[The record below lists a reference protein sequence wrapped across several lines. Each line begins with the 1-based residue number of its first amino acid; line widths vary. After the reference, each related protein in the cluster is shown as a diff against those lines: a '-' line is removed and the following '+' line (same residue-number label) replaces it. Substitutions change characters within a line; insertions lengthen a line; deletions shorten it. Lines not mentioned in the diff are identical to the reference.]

1 MTTAVTPSNQA
12 LPVSHVPEPAFN
24 SLMVAMLLTAAGGFL
39 DAFSYL
45 GQGHVFA
52 NVMTGNLVLSAIS
65 SVRSDWTHVARLL
78 LPLASYVAGAST
90 GAMLRSSAQKRTIAA
105 PQALALG
112 IEIAILA
119 GIGWLPEGFSSAAIV
134 STISFLIAVRSCFFS
149 HVEAWTYASTM
160 PTGNLRQFGEAVF
173 QSLSGTCNPKSKRQ
187 ATVFALVTLSF
198 FLGALAGGV
207 ATNILHNR
215 AIWIGG
221 LFLLAALVCGLVDR
235 PPALSTVAS
244 FVCFIGI
251 LALLS
256 VTSARAQTPQDA
268 APVCPGPSTTLPVTT
283 YDEDVKYLADR
294 ECQTGDILAPV
305 QFIPLRSE
313 DESYYLSFGF
323 WIRERGDYVSNP
335 NWSNRP
341 SGNVYLMQRYLA
353 HMDLHLG
360 DRFRFFG
367 ELASSVENG
376 RNGGPR
382 PGLDD
387 EKLYV
392 HQGFFEVGLLR
403 SGSDNLTL
411 RAGRQEIA
419 LGSENLVSTRDGR
432 NIRNSFDGVR
442 LTWVKRDWT
451 VDAFALKPVLNNS
464 GYFDDPPSHGNSFWG
479 LYAVHPLRL
488 LPHGSIDLYYMGLD
502 NQSVPFEGKGI
513 GREQRETV
521 GTRLWGSTQH
531 WDYNDEF
538 AFQFGSFRSD
548 EIRAWAVSTEHG
560 YRIESKPLQ
569 PRFGLRALAL
579 SGDRNPSSHTVGTF
593 NSMFEQGPYFSYAEL
608 FARRNL
614 IALQPSAE
622 LNLTKSV
629 SMKFNPA
636 FFWRESTNDGLYSIG
651 NSVIV
656 SGLNSDARYI
666 ATQVSTQLRWRMN
679 RNLTWFTEFGHFS
692 PGEFLKQA
700 TPGRNLNYWTA
711 WLDIRY

>member
-1 MTTAVTPSNQA
+1 M
-12 LPVSHVPEPAFN
+12 
-24 SLMVAMLLTAAGGFL
+24 
-39 DAFSYL
+39 
-45 GQGHVFA
+45 
-52 NVMTGNLVLSAIS
+52 
-65 SVRSDWTHVARLL
+65 
-78 LPLASYVAGAST
+78 
-90 GAMLRSSAQKRTIAA
+90 
-105 PQALALG
+105 
-112 IEIAILA
+112 
-119 GIGWLPEGFSSAAIV
+119 
-134 STISFLIAVRSCFFS
+134 
-149 HVEAWTYASTM
+149 
-160 PTGNLRQFGEAVF
+160 
-173 QSLSGTCNPKSKRQ
+173 
-187 ATVFALVTLSF
+187 
-198 FLGALAGGV
+198 
-207 ATNILHNR
+207 
-215 AIWIGG
+215 
-221 LFLLAALVCGLVDR
+221 
-235 PPALSTVAS
+235 
-244 FVCFIGI
+244 
-251 LALLS
+251 
-256 VTSARAQTPQDA
+256 
-268 APVCPGPSTTLPVTT
+268 
-283 YDEDVKYLADR
+283 KYLANP
-294 ECQTGDILAPV
+294 ECQAGVLAPI
-305 QFIPLRSE
+305 QFIPLRGE
-313 DESYYLSFGF
+313 DPNYYLSFGF

-360 DRFRFFG
+360 ERFRFFG
-367 ELASSVENG
+367 ELASSVANG

-382 PGLDD
+382 LGLDD

-392 HQGFFEVGLLR
+392 HQGFFDVGLLR

-442 LTWVKRDWT
+442 LTWLRRDWT

-479 LYAVHPLRL
+479 IYTVHPLRL

-502 NQSVPFEGKGI
+502 NQNVPFDGKGT

-531 WDYNDEF
+531 WEYNDEF

-548 EIRAWAVSTEHG
+548 DIRAWAVSTEHG
-560 YRIESKPLQ
+560 YRLESKPLQ

-593 NSMFEQGPYFSYAEL
+593 NSMFEQGPYFTYAEL

-629 SMKFNPA
+629 SLKFNPA
-636 FFWRESTNDGLYSIG
+636 FYWRESTSDGLYSIG

-666 ATQVSTQLRWRMN
+666 ATQASTQLRWKMT
-679 RNLTWFTEFGHFS
+679 RNIIWFSEFGHFS